1 MQELLDHD
9 EKWDFFINTVGT
21 ALPGRPIQNI
31 MENIIKD
38 LKGDVIASVPMTP
51 MVKKY
56 TEFRQKMPRNA
67 DKFNFDQFETANSM
81 YHDELLPYRTTIPK
95 DRYLCKKNYGLKY
108 YSINKNNF
116 QTSQGYYSILQ
127 YD

>member
-67 DKFNFDQFETANSM
+67 AKFNF
-81 YHDELLPYRTTIPK
+81 RK
-95 DRYLCKKNYGLKY
+95 
-108 YSINKNNF
+108 
-116 QTSQGYYSILQ
+116 
-127 YD
+127 